1 MPGLK
6 ITEASI
12 DLFSFD
18 GFGSCVKQLKTSRRS
33 NLKELLGQ
41 NLPTSALFHQ
51 RLRKSAEILRSLK
64 DPVLCG
70 NFNLQTFGFLV

>member
-1 MPGLK
+1 MPELK

-18 GFGSCVKQLKTSRRS
+18 GFESCVKQLKTSRRS

-41 NLPTSALFHQ
+41 KLTDLSPISSKA
-51 RLRKSAEILRSLK
+51 
-64 DPVLCG
+64 
-70 NFNLQTFGFLV
+70 